1 MRRKSIGGLSL
12 KRTNIT
18 LELLLFVSLL
28 CAGSAAGQMNNT
40 TETAAGTVQVQ
51 GIWSINLKGVSQVTL
66 ALHQDGDDL
75 FGSASFEGDKPW
87 NAAVLGQI
95 AGNRMDLTLTSIQD
109 KSLVSTKL
117 TGTLEGD
124 YFKGSFVQADDQ
136 GGADS
141 GMFSAVLINPDLSAY
156 SPAIIESPAVSPAV
170 STAAPAAEGAAVA
183 SQTQPTQLG
192 NPKYRDVHTMAGTVP
207 ANLGVGFIGDGTSGL
222 GGMGM
227 G

>member
-1 MRRKSIGGLSL
+1 L
-12 KRTNIT
+12 KGSNIK
-18 LELLLFVSLL
+18 LELLLLISLSLL
-28 CAGSAAGQMNNT
+28 CAGCAAGAGQMNSSTDTAGGT
-40 TETAAGTVQVQ
+40 TQVQ
-51 GIWSINLKGVSQVTL
+51 GIWSVSLKGISQVTL

-75 FGSASFEGDKPW
+75 FGSASLDGDMPW
-87 NAAVLGQI
+87 NAAVLGEI
-95 AGNRMDLTLTSIQD
+95 SGNRMELILTSLQD

-136 GGADS
+136 GMADG

-156 SPAIIESPAVSPAV
+156 SPVITESPAG
-170 STAAPAAEGAAVA
+170 STAAPVMESPAVA

-192 NPKYRDVHTMAGTVP
+192 NPRYRDVHTMTGMVP
-207 ANLGVGFIGDGTSGL
+207 ESLGVGFIGDGTSGL